1 LKVIETELAG
11 VLVFEPRIFQDDR
24 GFFFETFNLASMI
37 ELGLPADW
45 KQDNFSVSRKSVV
58 RGLHY
63 QVGPQAQGKL
73 VRVAHG
79 EALDVI
85 VDLRKSSPTF
95 GQHISVE
102 LSGEGSRMVW
112 IPVGFGHGFSAL
124 SETVALSYKVTSYY
138 APSAERCI
146 LWNDP
151 ALAIDWKIPAD
162 QAIVSGKDQVGSTF
176 ALAEVFEQ

>member
-1 LKVIETELAG
+1 MKVIETELSG
-11 VLVFEPRIFQDDR
+11 VLVLEPRLFRDDR
-24 GFFFETFNLASMI
+24 GFFFETFNLAGMI

-45 KQDNFSVSRKSVV
+45 KQDNFSVSKKNVV

-73 VRVAHG
+73 VRVAYG

-95 GQHISVE
+95 GKHVSVE
-102 LSGEGSRMVW
+102 LSGEASRMVW

-124 SETVALSYKVTSYY
+124 SETVALSYKVTNYY

-146 LWNDP
+146 LFNDP
-151 ALAIDWKIPAD
+151 ALNIDWQVPAG
-162 QAIVSGKDQVGSTF
+162 QAIVSGKDQVGSTL
-176 ALAEVFEQ
+176 ATAEVFE